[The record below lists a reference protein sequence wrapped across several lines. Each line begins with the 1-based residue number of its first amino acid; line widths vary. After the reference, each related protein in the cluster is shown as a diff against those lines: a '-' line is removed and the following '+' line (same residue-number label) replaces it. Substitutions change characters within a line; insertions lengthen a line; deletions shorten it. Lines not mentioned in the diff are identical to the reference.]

1 MEKNKLF
8 QISRRNTEW
17 LKDNYENL
25 KTKYD
30 NCWVLI
36 RDRKVVGNASSFDEI
51 MIDVKKH
58 DPNEILVEYIQTEPV
73 AMFF

>member
-1 MEKNKLF
+1 MEKNELF

-30 NCWVLI
+30 KSWVLI
-36 RDRKVVGNASSFDEI
+36 RDRKVVRSASNFDEI

>member
-1 MEKNKLF
+1 MEKNELF

-36 RDRKVVGNASSFDEI
+36 RDRKVVRSASSFDEI